1 MTDLFMY
8 LGFAAVGAFWGST
21 ARKKGKSMAFTG
33 PIQTVA
39 ITCLVFVMGLRMG
52 SNEEVIF
59 NLGSIGLYAF
69 IFTMVSLALVVIG
82 IWIARKI
89 VKIDRYGRM
98 ESKDLE
104 DIAKNSSEETHEKPK
119 INKMTIFIIFGVAV
133 GMAVGYLVVRPAFM
147 DNYEVFNHGA
157 SLAINIGLCILLLF
171 VGVDI
176 GMEGTIVQN
185 FKRVGAR
192 VFVFPAVTIITSLLA
207 GVVCALFMPFS
218 VKEGLAIAAGFGWYS
233 LAPGIIMEAGLV
245 TISAI
250 SFMHNVMREL
260 FSILLIPL
268 VARKVGYVETTGMPG
283 AAAMDVCL
291 PIVERATSPDV
302 AVYSFISGVI
312 LSFLVPI
319 MVPIM
324 LAL

>member
-1 MTDLFMY
+1 MTDLLIY

-33 PIQTVA
+33 PVQTVA
-39 ITCLVFVMGLRMG
+39 ITCLVIVMGLRMG
-52 SNEEVIF
+52 SNEEVID

-69 IFTMVSLALVVIG
+69 IFTIISLALVVAG
-82 IWIARKI
+82 IWGSRKI
-89 VKIDRYGRM
+89 VKIDKFGRM
-98 ESKDLE
+98 ETADLE
-104 DIAKNSSEETHEKPK
+104 ETAQKNSENAGEKPK
-119 INKMTIFIIFGVAV
+119 INKMTIFIVAGVAF
-133 GMAVGYLVVRPAFM
+133 GMALGYFIIRPAFEN
-147 DNYEVFNHGA
+147 NYEVFNDAAG
-157 SLAINIGLCILLLF
+157 LAINIGLCVLLLF

-176 GMEGTIVQN
+176 GMEGTIVEN
-185 FKRVGAR
+185 FKKVGAR
-192 VFVFPAVTIITSLLA
+192 VFVFPVVTIIMSLLT
-207 GVVCALFMPFS
+207 GVICALFMPFS

-245 TISAI
+245 TVSAI

-260 FSILLIPL
+260 FSILLIPTI
-268 VARKVGYVETTGMPG
+268 ARKVGYVETTGMPG

-291 PIVERATSPDV
+291 PIVERATSADV

>member
-1 MTDLFMY
+1 MSDLLLY

-21 ARKKGKSMAFTG
+21 ARKKGKNMAFTG

-39 ITCLVFVMGLRMG
+39 ITCLVIVMGLRMG
-52 SNEEVIF
+52 SNEEVIN

-69 IFTMVSLALVVIG
+69 VFTLITLALVVLG
-82 IWIARKI
+82 IWITRKI

-98 ESKDLE
+98 EATEKLDVKSKDE
-104 DIAKNSSEETHEKPK
+104 PQEKPK
-119 INKMTIFIIFGVAV
+119 INKMTIFIVCGVAL
-133 GMAVGYLVVRPAFM
+133 GMLLGYTIIRPAFEN
-147 DNYEVFNHGA
+147 NYEVFNNAA
-157 SLAINIGLCILLLF
+157 SLAINIGLCVLLLF

-176 GMEGTIVQN
+176 GMEGTIVEN
-185 FKRVGAR
+185 FKKVGAR
-192 VFVFPAVTIITSLLA
+192 VFAFPVMTIIMSLLA
-207 GVVCALFMPFS
+207 GVICALFMPFS

-245 TISAI
+245 TVSAI

-268 VARKVGYVETTGMPG
+268 VAKKVGYVETTGMPG

-291 PIVERATSPDV
+291 PIVERATSADV